1 MFCSNCGKEIGENV
15 KFCSNCGAEN
25 VLLSSEKEN
34 KDELKE
40 KKVKNKKEKKK
51 VIKIVSLIIGIIL
64 IVLCTCKIIESINT
78 TYYNIGDTVAT
89 DLAELTLNKCEL
101 TIALS
106 NTNDDTYF
114 LPKKYDSSDD
124 INNPFVAKAGHTL
137 VFVDFTLRAKDRD
150 SINVND
156 SFRGNF
162 YEVQYGK
169 NKFKG
174 NFEFGLEKIEKS
186 TFANEFANS
195 KWQKHTSSNI
205 LISKGGESQFRASA
219 EIATEVKSL
228 DNKFYITFNLPNS
241 EGKTTSFT
249 YVVND
254 KK

>member
-1 MFCSNCGKEIGENV
+1 MFCSNCGKEIDENV

-51 VIKIVSLIIGIIL
+51 VIKIVSLIIGIFLIIL
-64 IVLCTCKIIESINT
+64 CACKIIESSFIFDNAIV
-78 TYYNIGDTVAT
+78 NSHSFKV
-89 DLAELTLNKCEL
+89 N
-101 TIALS
+101 S
-106 NTNDDTYF
+106 
-114 LPKKYDSSDD
+114 
-124 INNPFVAKAGHTL
+124 
-137 VFVDFTLRAKDRD
+137 AKDRD

-162 YEVQYGK
+162 YEIQYGK

-174 NFEFGLEKIEKS
+174 NFELGLEKVEKT
-186 TFANEFANS
+186 TFYNESANNQWE
-195 KWQKHTSSNI
+195 KYTSNNI
-205 LISKGGESQFRASA
+205 LISKGGKSQFRASA
-219 EIATEVKSL
+219 EIETEVKNL
-228 DNKFYITFNLPNS
+228 NDKFYITFNLPNS
-241 EGKTTSFT
+241 EGKTTPFT

>member
-1 MFCSNCGKEIGENV
+1 MFCSNCGKEIEENA

-25 VLLSSEKEN
+25 TLLSSPKES
-34 KDELKE
+34 KDNAKE
-40 KKVKNKKEKKK
+40 EKVKNKKGI
-51 VIKIVSLIIGIIL
+51 IKIVSLIIGIIL
-64 IVLCTCKIIESINT
+64 IVLCACKIIESINT

-106 NTNDDTYF
+106 NTNDDTFF

-124 INNPFVAKAGHTL
+124 INNPLVAKAGHTL
-137 VFVDFTLRAKDRD
+137 VFVDFTLSAKDRD

-228 DNKFYITFNLPNS
+228 DDKFYITFNLPNS